1 MHKSAG
7 NSCTVEI
14 KINAWSPYDGNR
26 TQSGGWRKAFINGG
40 ITKIEIEIK
49 NLCYS
54 QKDLK
59 ISCKCGYQ
67 DQ

>member
-1 MHKSAG
+1 MVIVPSQGLK
-7 NSCTVEI
+7 E
-14 KINAWSPYDGNR
+14 
-26 TQSGGWRKAFINGG
+26 AFINGG

-49 NLCYS
+49 NICYS

>member
-1 MHKSAG
+1 MLNLFTMVIVPSQGLK
-7 NSCTVEI
+7 E
-14 KINAWSPYDGNR
+14 
-26 TQSGGWRKAFINGG
+26 AFINGG

-49 NLCYS
+49 NICYS